1 MRVRSFL
8 LSGLCF
14 SCFFHCVCFLLVTP
28 KIVLVRG
35 KAPVTESVF
44 LGAILRDIDVMP
56 PQAHLYPRKRPGL
69 LPAASPGSLERFKGK
84 ERLPEKPALLLK
96 EEKTSYPLPEAV
108 RRGVGTAPS
117 ETLTFGF
124 LDAVQYF
131 VDIDFSDIAKMAA
144 RKDLSGVVGF
154 EIFISNNGDI
164 LRLRRTAGSGDPVL
178 DSMIAA
184 RLHKAVLKTP
194 WAGGGT
200 HYHLR
205 LKLR

>member
-1 MRVRSFL
+1 M
-8 LSGLCF
+8 
-14 SCFFHCVCFLLVTP
+14 
-28 KIVLVRG
+28 
-35 KAPVTESVF
+35 
-44 LGAILRDIDVMP
+44 
-56 PQAHLYPRKRPGL
+56 
-69 LPAASPGSLERFKGK
+69 
-84 ERLPEKPALLLK
+84 
-96 EEKTSYPLPEAV
+96 
-108 RRGVGTAPS
+108 TAPS

-124 LDAVQYF
+124 LDAAQYF
-131 VDIDFSDIAKMAA
+131 VDIDFSDIAKLAA
-144 RKDLSGVVGF
+144 RKDLSGVVEF

-178 DSMIAA
+178 DSMIVT